1 MPRCARGMHADMAC
15 NGRMMADWPHRARSD
30 AFRSGW
36 NEPVFRCRP
45 ERLIRERFWTGG
57 FPRFRGKP
65 RFRPMTHE
73 TTETAPR
80 IEMGTWMPSPHP
92 VLSLPVRTVSFSRK
106 PKKRKRRESEKHTGF
121 APSHLASHHLVC
133 RNAVYPHVS
142 ESLPQ
147 NGRMATS
154 PSTGII
160 RSLDRHRRHRRK
172 PSACRQAGSGRTGHP
187 PHSTEATRTPVRRCS
202 ERR

>member
-1 MPRCARGMHADMAC
+1 MDIPALRMHAAMRTGNAC
-15 NGRMMADWPHRARSD
+15 GHGLQWAHDGGLAASRPFGCVSEWLERTCISMPSRTADSRTVLD
-30 AFRSGW
+30 GW
-36 NEPVFRCRP
+36 
-45 ERLIRERFWTGG
+45 

-147 NGRMATS
+147 NG
-154 PSTGII
+154 
-160 RSLDRHRRHRRK
+160 
-172 PSACRQAGSGRTGHP
+172 
-187 PHSTEATRTPVRRCS
+187 
-202 ERR
+202 